1 MVYTARVAKTI
12 ARGSGVPS
20 PSSARSVVPSG
31 PVSLYFIFLIRF
43 YVDLCLP
50 SVTLVMAKRVRLPHL
65 LLRRLRP
72 QGVRLTW
79 LPMLRCLFNIFFL
92 VPLELILLRYF
103 RQMVLDDMAMEIA
116 TDPGVSS
123 KDEVPNAPSASKKR
137 AAPKDSEKVR
147 SFFISR
153 RASSILIERSLCS
166 SIPDALRLSVY
177 RMPLFLALTLIALLI
192 NAFGICSGTLVL
204 PHPLVIRNAL
214 VLHLR
219 PRFSPLATLSLL
231 WKVCISS

>member
-1 MVYTARVAKTI
+1 MVSAIVSNSAALEIIQTVRGLYLALQDDNPRFVFSPAATVFNGLHSTVAKTI

-103 RQMVLDDMAMEIA
+103 CQMVLDDMAMEIA

-147 SFFISR
+147 SFYF
-153 RASSILIERSLCS
+153 SSS
-166 SIPDALRLSVY
+166 
-177 RMPLFLALTLIALLI
+177 
-192 NAFGICSGTLVL
+192 
-204 PHPLVIRNAL
+204 
-214 VLHLR
+214 
-219 PRFSPLATLSLL
+219 
-231 WKVCISS
+231 